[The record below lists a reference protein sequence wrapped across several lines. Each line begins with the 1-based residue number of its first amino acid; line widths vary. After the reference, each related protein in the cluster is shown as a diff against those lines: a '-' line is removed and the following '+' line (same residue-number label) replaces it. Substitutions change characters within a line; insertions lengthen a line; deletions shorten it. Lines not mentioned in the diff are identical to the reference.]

1 MDDSTVVEISKALS
15 SLDRIG
21 ILRELTEGEMNATQ
35 LNERLNMVKSTLSHH
50 LKILSGAELITVRKS
65 GKWHYFSLNNGRIA
79 QYLSFFENSIM
90 KK

>member
-65 GKWHYFSLNNGRIA
+65 GKWHYFS
-79 QYLSFFENSIM
+79 
-90 KK
+90 